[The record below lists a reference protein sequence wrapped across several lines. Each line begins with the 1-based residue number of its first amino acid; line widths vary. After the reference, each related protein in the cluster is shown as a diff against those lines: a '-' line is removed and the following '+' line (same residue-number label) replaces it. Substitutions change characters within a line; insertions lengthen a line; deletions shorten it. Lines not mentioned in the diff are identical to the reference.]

1 LTAGLGTR
9 LRPLS
14 YVRAKPAVPV
24 AGEALIRRILR
35 YASDQGVRDAVLNLH
50 YLPET
55 ITARVGD
62 GSDFDL
68 RVRYSFESPILGSA
82 GGPRKAL
89 SLLPAEQ
96 FFIINGD
103 TLTNVDLSALADA
116 HRQSGALVTIA
127 VVPNRWPDRYGGII
141 VDSIGRFHSVVP
153 RGSSVPSYHVVGVQM
168 AHQSAFENLPLGEP
182 AESIGS
188 LYRSLVANHLGAVRA
203 FLCTADFWDVGTPT
217 DYLEASRSL
226 GAREH
231 RPLPHLGS
239 RSVIDPT
246 AQVSESV
253 LWDEV
258 EIGPGATLNRC
269 IVGDA
274 VKIPAGVCLQN
285 CAIIQREGEL
295 VVAELT

>member
-14 YVRAKPAVPV
+14 YVRAKPAAPV
-24 AGEALIRRILR
+24 AGEPLICRILR

-103 TLTNVDLSALADA
+103 TLTNVDLSALAGA
-116 HRQSGALVTIA
+116 HHQSGALVTIA

-141 VDSIGRFHSVVP
+141 VDSVGRFHSVVP
-153 RGSSVPSYHVVGVQM
+153 RGSSVLSYHVVGVQM
-168 AHQSAFENLPLGEP
+168 AHRSAFENLPLGEP
-182 AESIGS
+182 VESIGG
-188 LYRSLVANHLGAVRA
+188 LYRSLVAGNLGAVRA

-217 DYLEASRSL
+217 DYLEASRSI
-226 GAREH
+226 GAQEDK
-231 RPLPHLGS
+231 PLPHIGW

-246 AQVSESV
+246 AHVSDSV

-269 IVGDA
+269 IVADA

-295 VVAELT
+295 VVADLT